1 MSETNSVQKVLV
13 TGAGGYIGSVLTRVL
28 LEAGLEVTAVDRFHF
43 GEETL
48 PADDRLTVVSDDI
61 RTLDPAAL
69 KGQDALIDLAA
80 MSNDPSGELN
90 PVSTISINHLGRLR
104 MAVLAKSMG
113 VGRYILPSS
122 CSVYGF
128 QDGLID
134 ESAEVNPLT
143 TYAWCNYRAEQ
154 DIGRLNGDGFAAIII
169 RQATV
174 YGASPRMRFD
184 LAINGMVR
192 GFLQNGKIPILKD
205 GEQWRPFVHVA
216 DTSKAMLMILKAPV
230 EQVAGEVFNVGCNEQ
245 NYQIFPMAET
255 VAKAL
260 DQPFEFEWYGD
271 PDHRSYRVDFAK
283 IQETLGFEPDYDAF
297 RGAKEVA
304 DGIRDGK
311 LDPEDPRTITLK
323 WYQKLIDDGVEI

>member
-1 MSETNSVQKVLV
+1 MDPTVLK
-13 TGAGGYIGSVLTRVL
+13 
-28 LEAGLEVTAVDRFHF
+28 EH
-43 GEETL
+43 
-48 PADDRLTVVSDDI
+48 
-61 RTLDPAAL
+61 
-69 KGQDALIDLAA
+69 DALIDLAA
-80 MSNDPSGELN
+80 MSNDPSGELA

-104 MAVLAKSMG
+104 MAMLAKSVG
-113 VGRYILPSS
+113 IGRYILPSS

-134 ESAEVNPLT
+134 EGAKVNPLT
-143 TYAWCNYRAEQ
+143 TYAWCNFRAEQ
-154 DIGRLNGDGFAAIII
+154 DIQRLNDDNFAAIII

-184 LAINGMVR
+184 LAINGMVK
-192 GFLQNGKIPILKD
+192 GFLQSGKIPILKD

-216 DTSKAMLMILKAPV
+216 DTSKAMLMCLKAPI
-230 EQVAGEVFNVGCNEQ
+230 EKVAGEIFNVGCDEQ
-245 NYQIFPMAET
+245 NYQIFPLAET

-260 DQPFEFEWYGD
+260 DQPFEFEWYGE

-304 DGIRDGK
+304 DGIREGK

-323 WYQKLIDDGVEI
+323 WYQKLIEDGVEI